1 MNVWLLIFTF
11 EFWLNVLM
19 LWMIYFQDV
28 SLWWFLNFSSW
39 DTIFCVHSFPFSVF
53 LLRQFCDSAFS
64 WCYVFSK
71 VWKVNW
77 PGLLVLLKSAGVWSV
92 EASCKLLKLKKN
104 KTEHTGTTA
113 FTFPLLQPNTE
124 QHQAQASE
132 HRIACSVLSQFTRE
146 ALLSLCSGIAF
157 PVFIG

>member
-1 MNVWLLIFTF
+1 MNVWLFIFTF
-11 EFWLNVLM
+11 EFWLNVLK

-39 DTIFCVHSFPFSVF
+39 DTIFCVHFFPFSVF

-77 PGLLVLLKSAGVWSV
+77 PGLSGVAQECWSLKCGGVLQTAQI
-92 EASCKLLKLKKN
+92 KN
-104 KTEHTGTTA
+104 KKTEQTGTTA